1 MNKFVD
7 VSNLQQG
14 TIFLALNNCI
24 PKFILVTRYRIA
36 AGMASTYNA
45 CPGSFRGHFVLA
57 RGVSILDSV
66 DKLAGN
72 FRSIYR
78 YISFVIPT

>member
-24 PKFILVTRYRIA
+24 PKFILVTRYRIV

-57 RGVSILDSV
+57 RGVSLFSILLISL
-66 DKLAGN
+66 LA
-72 FRSIYR
+72 
-78 YISFVIPT
+78 ISDLFTDI